1 MADRRCFNKSVVRS
15 NEFLDMPVSARC
27 LYYELGMETDNRGY
41 INASNRLLL
50 YLGATPDDLKILIA
64 KRFLLVRDNG
74 RLLLQKHFRKN
85 NPIFMGRYKETEF
98 LSDFEKVY
106 INENGDY
113 TERDTG
119 VKALEIH
126 PKTNT
131 QCELSE
137 SSVVKQNKLNQIKAN
152 QNKLNESKVI
162 QSKET
167 SKERYEDDFIFDE
180 D

>member
-1 MADRRCFNKSVVRS
+1 MANQRCFNKSIVRS
-15 NEFLDMPVSARC
+15 DEFMSLPASARD

-41 INASNRLLL
+41 VSGWKRLLV
-50 YLGATPDDLKILIA
+50 YFGASEDDLKLLLA
-64 KRFLLVRDNG
+64 KRFFLLRQDG
-74 RLLLQKHFRKN
+74 RLILQKHFNKN
-85 NPIFMGRYKETEF
+85 NSLRMNRCSETEF
-98 LSDFEKVY
+98 IDDFNQIF

-119 VKALEIH
+119 IKALDYRA
-126 PKTNT
+126 KVNT
-131 QCELSE
+131 PGVLQANSRQLPA
-137 SSVVKQNKLNQIKAN
+137 IK
-152 QNKLNESKVI
+152 ESKVKESKVKESNVI